1 MNQQSRDFSVF
12 YSAPFL
18 NCGNKFLKLHFYLF
32 LQDARESLN
41 HLRQELAPLMGIQ
54 SKPTTGTTTST
65 TATATSTTNSK
76 SVLELIKEIQQDV
89 RKGKLG
95 DDNVDRRNFSSP
107 SQIGENLSF
116 EEMRATIHQFMKL
129 FDVKKENAVYT
140 RIYDLYVRYFE
151 MLNAFHSLRQILH
164 LSELTLLFENPELR
178 IVTSHFKLMTRKI
191 LISF

>member
-1 MNQQSRDFSVF
+1 M
-12 YSAPFL
+12 
-18 NCGNKFLKLHFYLF
+18 
-32 LQDARESLN
+32 LQDAHESLK
-41 HLRQELAPLMGIQ
+41 HLRQELAPLLGIQ
-54 SKPTTGTTTST
+54 SKPTTATTTSITRIT
-65 TATATSTTNSK
+65 TPKNL
-76 SVLELIKEIQQDV
+76 LELIEEIYQEV

-95 DDNVDRRNFSSP
+95 DDMVDRRNFSSP

-164 LSELTLLFENPELR
+164 LSELMLICR
-178 IVTSHFKLMTRKI
+178 I
-191 LISF
+191 